1 MKNCI
6 GYIEPM
12 KSEKY
17 EFLEDDAIVMP
28 DFDNALIG
36 VSTDGNAIYDYYK
49 MLEVLINRDGM
60 TEEEAAD
67 YISYNTL
74 RALPYAGEKKPIV
87 IYLN

>member
-1 MKNCI
+1 
-6 GYIEPM
+6 M

-49 MLEVLINRDGM
+49 MLEILINRDGM

>member
-1 MKNCI
+1 
-6 GYIEPM
+6 M

>member
-6 GYIEPM
+6 SYGETI
-12 KSEKY
+12 KKEKY
-17 EFLEDDAIVMP
+17 EFLEDDAIIMP
-28 DFDNALIG
+28 DFDDALIG
-36 VSTDGNAIYDYYK
+36 VTTDGNAVYEYYK
-49 MLEVLINRDGM
+49 MLNILMTRDEM

-74 RALPYAGEKKPIV
+74 RALPYAGEKKPVV